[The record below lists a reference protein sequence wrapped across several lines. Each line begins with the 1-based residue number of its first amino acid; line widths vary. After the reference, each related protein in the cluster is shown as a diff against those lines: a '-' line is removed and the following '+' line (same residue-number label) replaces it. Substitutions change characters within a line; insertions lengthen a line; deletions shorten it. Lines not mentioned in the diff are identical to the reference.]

1 MTQRKVDICRVIPEL
16 AILALRKSK
25 SKSEIYS
32 NYIVLHYR
40 SAGNLAPRCD
50 NKDLIAWC
58 KVEME
63 DELEK
68 MDDKN

>member
-1 MTQRKVDICRVIPEL
+1 MTSRKTDVCRVIPEI
-16 AILALRKSK
+16 AILAVRKSK

-40 SAGNLAPRCD
+40 STGNIAPGCD

-58 KVEME
+58 KIEMK

-68 MDDKN
+68 MK